1 MKLSSKKV
9 SMNGGKIHIGHTMVT
24 PYYIFFS
31 LFIAYPLIF
40 SFILV
45 FHRWSIIGP
54 LEWIGL
60 GNFIELGGDPLFYKA
75 ILNTLIFI
83 LIHVPLQVSFAL
95 VLAAILN
102 SKIPAKGAFRAAFF
116 LPVVVSGVAVT
127 ILWKQIYSTNLGIL
141 NQVLHLIGIG
151 PIPWVTD
158 PSWAMPSIAMMATWK
173 NIGLYVVLFLAGLQG
188 IPKQLYDAAE
198 IDGANTIKK
207 FFHITVP
214 AINPVFI
221 VVLILST
228 LGGFSLFIEPYVI
241 TGGGPM
247 NSTLSGVLYIYR
259 QAFSFFRMGYAAT
272 IGFALA
278 AIIMTVIIIQR
289 RFLEHEAN

>member
-1 MKLSSKKV
+1 MNSTSGRILS
-9 SMNGGKIHIGHTMVT
+9 GKINAGHALVS
-24 PYYIFFS
+24 PYYIFFA

-54 LEWIGL
+54 LEWVGAR
-60 GNFIELGGDPLFYKA
+60 NFIELGGDPLFWKS

-83 LIHVPLQVSFAL
+83 LIHVPLQVFFAL
-95 VLAAILN
+95 VLAALLN
-102 SKIPAKGAFRAAFF
+102 SKIPARGSFRAAFF

-127 ILWKQIYSTNLGIL
+127 ILWKQIFSTNLGIL
-141 NQVLHLIGIG
+141 NQVLHVFGIG
-151 PIPWVTD
+151 PVPWVTD

-188 IPKQLYDAAE
+188 IPRHLYDAAD
-198 IDGANTIKK
+198 IDGATAVQK

-214 AINPVFI
+214 AINPVLI
-221 VVLILST
+221 MVLILST

-278 AIIMTVIIIQR
+278 AIIMTVLIIQR
-289 RFLEHEAN
+289 RFLEHDTT

>member
-1 MKLSSKKV
+1 MP
-9 SMNGGKIHIGHTMVT
+9 SMSGKMRSGKIQAGHALVT
-24 PYYIFFS
+24 PYYIFFT

-40 SFILV
+40 SFVLV

-54 LEWIGL
+54 LEWVGL
-60 GNFIELGGDPLFYKA
+60 GNFFELGGDPLFWRS

-83 LIHVPLQVSFAL
+83 LIHVPLQVSVAL

-102 SKIPAKGAFRAAFF
+102 GKIPAKGAFRAAFF

-188 IPKQLYDAAE
+188 IPKQLYDAAD
-198 IDGANTIKK
+198 IDGATTIQK

-221 VVLILST
+221 MVLILST

-259 QAFSFFRMGYAAT
+259 QAFSFFRMGYAST

-278 AIIMTVIIIQR
+278 AIIITVLIIQR

>member
-1 MKLSSKKV
+1 MSSMSGKMR
-9 SMNGGKIHIGHTMVT
+9 SGKIQAGHALVT
-24 PYYIFFS
+24 PYYIFFT

-40 SFILV
+40 SFVLV

-60 GNFIELGGDPLFYKA
+60 GNFFELGGDPLFWRS

-83 LIHVPLQVSFAL
+83 LIHVPLQVSVAL

-102 SKIPAKGAFRAAFF
+102 GKIPAKGAFRAAFF

-188 IPKQLYDAAE
+188 IPKQLYDAAD
-198 IDGANTIKK
+198 IDGATTIQK

-221 VVLILST
+221 MVLILST

-259 QAFSFFRMGYAAT
+259 QAFSFFRMGYAST

-278 AIIMTVIIIQR
+278 AIIITVLIIQR

>member
-1 MKLSSKKV
+1 MPTASGK
-9 SMNGGKIHIGHTMVT
+9 MHNGKIQAGHALVT
-24 PYYIFFS
+24 PYYIFFT

-40 SFILV
+40 SFVLV

-54 LEWIGL
+54 LEWVGL
-60 GNFIELGGDPLFYKA
+60 GNFFELGGDPLFWRS

-83 LIHVPLQVSFAL
+83 LIHVPLQVSVAL

-102 SKIPAKGAFRAAFF
+102 GKIPAKGAFRAAFF

-188 IPKQLYDAAE
+188 IPKQLYDAAD
-198 IDGANTIKK
+198 IDGATTIQK

-221 VVLILST
+221 MVLILST

-259 QAFSFFRMGYAAT
+259 QAFSFFRMGYAST

-278 AIIMTVIIIQR
+278 AIIITVLIIQR

>member
-1 MKLSSKKV
+1 
-9 SMNGGKIHIGHTMVT
+9 MNGGKIHIGHTMVT

-141 NQVLHLIGIG
+141 NQVLDLIGIG

>member
-1 MKLSSKKV
+1 MAGLK
-9 SMNGGKIHIGHTMVT
+9 GKINTRETRAGHLLAT

-45 FHRWSIIGP
+45 FHRWSIVGP
-54 LEWIGL
+54 LEWVGL
-60 GNFIELGGDPLFYKA
+60 KNFVELAGDPLFWRS
-75 ILNTLIFI
+75 ILNTIVFI
-83 LIHVPLQVSFAL
+83 MIHVPLQVFFAL

-102 SKIPAKGAFRAAFF
+102 SKIPAQGVFRAAFF

-127 ILWKQIYSTNLGIL
+127 ILWKQMFSTNLGIL

-151 PIPWVTD
+151 PVPWVTD

-188 IPKQLYDAAE
+188 IPRHLYEAAD
-198 IDGANTIKK
+198 IDGATAVQK

-214 AINPVFI
+214 AINPVLLM
-221 VVLILST
+221 VLILST

-278 AIIMTVIIIQR
+278 AIVMTVVILQR
-289 RFLEHEAN
+289 KFVGQED

>member
-1 MKLSSKKV
+1 MYNRENLS
-9 SMNGGKIHIGHTMVT
+9 GHILAA
-24 PYYIFFS
+24 PYYIFFA

-45 FHRWSIIGP
+45 FHRWSIVGP
-54 LEWIGL
+54 LEWVGL
-60 GNFIELGGDPLFYKA
+60 SNFVELAGDPLFWRS
-75 ILNTLIFI
+75 ILNTIVFI
-83 LIHVPLQVSFAL
+83 LIHVPLQVFFAL

-102 SKIPAKGAFRAAFF
+102 SKIPAQGAFRAAFF

-127 ILWKQIYSTNLGIL
+127 ILWKQIFSTNLGIL
-141 NQVLHLIGIG
+141 NQVLHLVGIG

-188 IPKQLYDAAE
+188 VPRHLYEAADM
-198 IDGANTIKK
+198 DGATGVQK

-214 AINPVFI
+214 AINPVLLM
-221 VVLILST
+221 VLILST

-278 AIIMTVIIIQR
+278 AIVMTVVVIQR
-289 RFLEHEAN
+289 RFVEREV

>member
-1 MKLSSKKV
+1 MK
-9 SMNGGKIHIGHTMVT
+9 GGKIHIGHTMVT

-141 NQVLHLIGIG
+141 NQVLDLIGIG

>member
-1 MKLSSKKV
+1 MV
-9 SMNGGKIHIGHTMVT
+9 GREQRAGHMLVA
-24 PYYIFFS
+24 PYYIFFA

-40 SFILV
+40 SFVLV
-45 FHRWSIIGP
+45 FHRWSIVGP
-54 LEWIGL
+54 LEWVGL
-60 GNFIELGGDPLFYKA
+60 SNFVELGGDPLFWKS
-75 ILNTLIFI
+75 IGNTLIFLI
-83 LIHVPLQVSFAL
+83 IHVPLQVAFAL

-102 SKIPAKGAFRAAFF
+102 SKIPAQGAFRAAFF

-127 ILWKQIYSTNLGIL
+127 ILWKQMFSTNLGIL
-141 NQVLHLIGIG
+141 NQLLYEFGID
-151 PIPWVTD
+151 PVPWVTD

-188 IPKQLYDAAE
+188 IPKHLYEAAD
-198 IDGANTIKK
+198 IDGASTVQK
-207 FFHITVP
+207 FFHITIP
-214 AINPVFI
+214 AINPVFLM
-221 VVLILST
+221 VLILST

-278 AIIMTVIIIQR
+278 FIVMTVVIIQR
-289 RFLEHEAN
+289 RFVEREV

>member
-1 MKLSSKKV
+1 MNFTSGRILS
-9 SMNGGKIHIGHTMVT
+9 GKINAGHALVS
-24 PYYIFFS
+24 PYYIFFT

-40 SFILV
+40 SLILV

-54 LEWIGL
+54 LEWVGL
-60 GNFIELGGDPLFYKA
+60 GNFLELGGDPLFWKA

-83 LIHVPLQVSFAL
+83 LIHVPLQVSVAL

-102 SKIPAKGAFRAAFF
+102 SRIPAKGAFRAAFF

-188 IPKQLYDAAE
+188 IPRHLYDAAD
-198 IDGANTIKK
+198 IDGATTIQK

-289 RFLEHEAN
+289 RFLEHEAT

>member
-1 MKLSSKKV
+1 MKLPAVKMV
-9 SMNGGKIHIGHTMVT
+9 NREQRAGHMLVA
-24 PYYIFFS
+24 PYYIFFG
-31 LFIAYPLIF
+31 LFIVYPLIF
-40 SFILV
+40 SFVLV
-45 FHRWSIIGP
+45 FHRWSIVGP
-54 LEWIGL
+54 LEWVGL
-60 GNFIELGGDPLFYKA
+60 SNFVELGGDPLFWKS
-75 ILNTLIFI
+75 IGNTLIFLI
-83 LIHVPLQVSFAL
+83 IHVPLQVAFAL

-102 SKIPAKGAFRAAFF
+102 SKIPAQGAFRAAFF

-127 ILWKQIYSTNLGIL
+127 ILWKQMFSTNLGIL
-141 NQVLHLIGIG
+141 NQVLYEFGID
-151 PIPWVTD
+151 PVPWVTD

-188 IPKQLYDAAE
+188 IPKHLYEAAD
-198 IDGANTIKK
+198 IDGASTVQK
-207 FFHITVP
+207 FFHITIP
-214 AINPVFI
+214 AINPVFLM
-221 VVLILST
+221 VLILST

-278 AIIMTVIIIQR
+278 FIVMTVVIIQR
-289 RFLEHEAN
+289 RFVEREV

>member
-9 SMNGGKIHIGHTMVT
+9 SMNGGKIHIGHTMVA

-54 LEWIGL
+54 LEWVGL
-60 GNFIELGGDPLFYKA
+60 GNFIELGGDPLFWKA

-188 IPKQLYDAAE
+188 IPKHLYDAAE

>member
-1 MKLSSKKV
+1 MKFPAV
-9 SMNGGKIHIGHTMVT
+9 INIGGEQRAGHMLVA
-24 PYYIFFS
+24 PYYIFFAMF
-31 LFIAYPLIF
+31 LAYPLIF
-40 SFILV
+40 SFVLV
-45 FHRWSIIGP
+45 FHRWSIVGP
-54 LEWIGL
+54 LEWVGL
-60 GNFIELGGDPLFYKA
+60 SNIFELGGDPLFWKS
-75 ILNTLIFI
+75 IGNTLIFLI
-83 LIHVPLQVSFAL
+83 IHVPLQVGFAL

-102 SKIPAKGAFRAAFF
+102 SKIPAQGVFRAAFF

-127 ILWKQIYSTNLGIL
+127 ILWKQMFSTNLGIL
-141 NQVLHLIGIG
+141 NQVLYEFGID
-151 PIPWVTD
+151 PVPWVTD

-188 IPKQLYDAAE
+188 IPKHLYDAAD
-198 IDGANTIKK
+198 IDGASTVQK
-207 FFHITVP
+207 FFHITIP
-214 AINPVFI
+214 AINPVFM

-278 AIIMTVIIIQR
+278 IIVMGVIIIQR
-289 RFLEHEAN
+289 RFVEREV

>member
-1 MKLSSKKV
+1 MKLPTMKKL
-9 SMNGGKIHIGHTMVT
+9 NRENRAGHILVA
-24 PYYIFFS
+24 PYYVFFA

-40 SFILV
+40 SFVLV
-45 FHRWSIIGP
+45 FHRWSIVGP
-54 LEWIGL
+54 LEWVGL
-60 GNFIELGGDPLFYKA
+60 SNFMELGGDPLFWKS
-75 ILNTLIFI
+75 IGNTLIFLI
-83 LIHVPLQVSFAL
+83 IHVPLQVSFAL

-102 SKIPAKGAFRAAFF
+102 SKIPAQGAFRAAFF

-127 ILWKQIYSTNLGIL
+127 ILWKQMFSTNLGIL
-141 NQVLHLIGIG
+141 NQLLFEFGID
-151 PIPWVTD
+151 PVPWVTD

-188 IPKQLYDAAE
+188 IPKHLYDAAD
-198 IDGANTIKK
+198 IDGASTVQK
-207 FFHITVP
+207 FFHITIP

-278 AIIMTVIIIQR
+278 FIVMTVVIIQR
-289 RFLEHEAN
+289 RFVEREI

>member
-54 LEWIGL
+54 LEWVGL
-60 GNFIELGGDPLFYKA
+60 GNFIELGGDPLFWKA

-102 SKIPAKGAFRAAFF
+102 SRIPAKGVFRAAFF

-141 NQVLHLIGIG
+141 NQVLHIIGIG

-188 IPKQLYDAAE
+188 IPKHLYEAAE

-214 AINPVFI
+214 AINPVLI

-278 AIIMTVIIIQR
+278 AIVMMVIIIQR

>member
-1 MKLSSKKV
+1 MKLPTIKMV
-9 SMNGGKIHIGHTMVT
+9 SREQRAGHLLVA
-24 PYYIFFS
+24 PYYIFFA
-31 LFIAYPLIF
+31 LFVAYPLIF
-40 SFILV
+40 SFVLV
-45 FHRWSIIGP
+45 FHRWSIVGP
-54 LEWIGL
+54 LEWVGL
-60 GNFIELGGDPLFYKA
+60 SNFIELGGDPLFWKS
-75 ILNTLIFI
+75 IGNTLIFLI
-83 LIHVPLQVSFAL
+83 IHVPLQVSFAL

-102 SKIPAKGAFRAAFF
+102 SKIPAQGVFRAAFF

-127 ILWKQIYSTNLGIL
+127 ILWKQMFSTNLGIL
-141 NQVLHLIGIG
+141 NQLLYEFGID
-151 PIPWVTD
+151 PVPWVTD

-188 IPKQLYDAAE
+188 IPRHLFEAAD
-198 IDGANTIKK
+198 IDGASTVQK
-207 FFHITVP
+207 FFHITIP
-214 AINPVFI
+214 AINPVFV

-278 AIIMTVIIIQR
+278 FIVMTVVIIQR
-289 RFLEHEAN
+289 RFVEREV

>member
-1 MKLSSKKV
+1 MLV
-9 SMNGGKIHIGHTMVT
+9 A
-24 PYYIFFS
+24 PYYIFFA

-40 SFILV
+40 SFVLV
-45 FHRWSIIGP
+45 FHRWSIVGP
-54 LEWIGL
+54 LEWVGL
-60 GNFIELGGDPLFYKA
+60 SNFVELGGDPLFWKS
-75 ILNTLIFI
+75 IGNTLIFLI
-83 LIHVPLQVSFAL
+83 IHVPLQVAFAL

-102 SKIPAKGAFRAAFF
+102 SKIPAQGAFRAAFF

-127 ILWKQIYSTNLGIL
+127 ILWKQMFSTNLGIL
-141 NQVLHLIGIG
+141 NQLLYEFGID
-151 PIPWVTD
+151 PVPWVTD

-188 IPKQLYDAAE
+188 IPKHLYEAAD
-198 IDGANTIKK
+198 IDGASTVQK
-207 FFHITVP
+207 FFHITIP
-214 AINPVFI
+214 AINPVFLM
-221 VVLILST
+221 VLILST

-278 AIIMTVIIIQR
+278 FIVMTVVIIQR
-289 RFLEHEAN
+289 RFVEREV

>member
-1 MKLSSKKV
+1 MKLSIMKKI
-9 SMNGGKIHIGHTMVT
+9 SGGQRTEHLLVA
-24 PYYIFFS
+24 PYYIFFA

-40 SFILV
+40 SFVLI
-45 FHRWSIIGP
+45 FHRWAIVGP
-54 LEWIGL
+54 LEWVGL
-60 GNFIELGGDPLFYKA
+60 SNILELGGDPLFWKS
-75 ILNTLIFI
+75 IGNTLIFLI
-83 LIHVPLQVSFAL
+83 IHVPLQVAFAL

-102 SKIPAKGAFRAAFF
+102 SKIPAQGVFRAAFF

-127 ILWKQIYSTNLGIL
+127 ILWKQMFSTNLGIL
-141 NQVLHLIGIG
+141 NQLLYELGIN
-151 PIPWVTD
+151 PVPWVTD

-188 IPKQLYDAAE
+188 IPKHLYDAAD
-198 IDGANTIKK
+198 IDGASTVQK

-214 AINPVFI
+214 AINPVFM

-278 AIIMTVIIIQR
+278 IIVMGVIIIQR
-289 RFLEHEAN
+289 HFME

>member
-1 MKLSSKKV
+1 MH
-9 SMNGGKIHIGHTMVT
+9 NGKIQAGHALVT
-24 PYYIFFS
+24 PYYIFFM

-40 SFILV
+40 SFVLV

-54 LEWIGL
+54 LEWVGL
-60 GNFIELGGDPLFYKA
+60 GNFFELGGDPLFWRS

-83 LIHVPLQVSFAL
+83 LIHVPLQVSVAL

-102 SKIPAKGAFRAAFF
+102 GKIPAKGAFRAAFF

-188 IPKQLYDAAE
+188 IPKQLYDAAD
-198 IDGANTIKK
+198 IDGATTIQK

-221 VVLILST
+221 MVLILST

-259 QAFSFFRMGYAAT
+259 QAFSFFRMGYAST

-278 AIIMTVIIIQR
+278 AIIITVLIIQR

>member
-1 MKLSSKKV
+1 
-9 SMNGGKIHIGHTMVT
+9 
-24 PYYIFFS
+24 
-31 LFIAYPLIF
+31 
-40 SFILV
+40 LV

-54 LEWIGL
+54 LEWVGAR
-60 GNFIELGGDPLFYKA
+60 NFIELGGDPLFWKS

-83 LIHVPLQVSFAL
+83 LIHVPLQVFFAL
-95 VLAAILN
+95 VLAALLN
-102 SKIPAKGAFRAAFF
+102 SKIPARGSFRAAFF

-127 ILWKQIYSTNLGIL
+127 ILWKQIFSTNLGIL
-141 NQVLHLIGIG
+141 NQVLHVFGIG
-151 PIPWVTD
+151 PVPWVTD

-188 IPKQLYDAAE
+188 IPRHLYDAAD
-198 IDGANTIKK
+198 IDGATTVQK

-214 AINPVFI
+214 AINPVLI
-221 VVLILST
+221 MVLILST

-278 AIIMTVIIIQR
+278 AIIMTVLIIQR
-289 RFLEHEAN
+289 RFLEHDTT

>member
-1 MKLSSKKV
+1 MKLPAVKMV
-9 SMNGGKIHIGHTMVT
+9 NREQRAGHMLVA
-24 PYYIFFS
+24 PYYIFFG
-31 LFIAYPLIF
+31 LFIVYPLIF
-40 SFILV
+40 SFVLV
-45 FHRWSIIGP
+45 FHRWSIVGP
-54 LEWIGL
+54 LEWVGL
-60 GNFIELGGDPLFYKA
+60 SNFVELGGDPLFWKS
-75 ILNTLIFI
+75 IGNTLIFLI
-83 LIHVPLQVSFAL
+83 IHVPLQVAFAL

-102 SKIPAKGAFRAAFF
+102 NKIPAQGAFRAAFF

-127 ILWKQIYSTNLGIL
+127 ILWKQMFSTNLGIL
-141 NQVLHLIGIG
+141 NQVLYEFGID
-151 PIPWVTD
+151 PVPWVTD

-188 IPKQLYDAAE
+188 IPKHLYEAAD
-198 IDGANTIKK
+198 IDGASTVQK
-207 FFHITVP
+207 FFHITIP
-214 AINPVFI
+214 AINPVFLM
-221 VVLILST
+221 VLILST

-278 AIIMTVIIIQR
+278 FIVMTVVIIQR
-289 RFLEHEAN
+289 RFVEREV

>member
-1 MKLSSKKV
+1 MLV
-9 SMNGGKIHIGHTMVT
+9 A
-24 PYYIFFS
+24 PYYIFFA

-40 SFILV
+40 SFVLV
-45 FHRWSIIGP
+45 FHRWSIVGP
-54 LEWIGL
+54 LEWVGL
-60 GNFIELGGDPLFYKA
+60 SNFVELGGDPLFWKS
-75 ILNTLIFI
+75 IGNTLIFLI
-83 LIHVPLQVSFAL
+83 IHVPLQVAFAL

-102 SKIPAKGAFRAAFF
+102 NKIPAQGAFRAAFF

-127 ILWKQIYSTNLGIL
+127 ILWKQMFSTNLGIL
-141 NQVLHLIGIG
+141 NQVLYEFGID
-151 PIPWVTD
+151 PVPWVTD

-188 IPKQLYDAAE
+188 IPKHLYEAAD
-198 IDGANTIKK
+198 IDGASTVQK
-207 FFHITVP
+207 FFHITIP
-214 AINPVFI
+214 AINPVFLM
-221 VVLILST
+221 VLILST

-278 AIIMTVIIIQR
+278 FIVMTVVIIQR
-289 RFLEHEAN
+289 RFVEREV